1 LFYAF
6 EEVYLQV
13 AGKLD
18 MNQQCALAAWKAN
31 TILHQERGGQRGE
44 GDMVVKEKCSGSK
57 KEKDSK
63 EG

>member
-1 LFYAF
+1 
-6 EEVYLQV
+6 
-13 AGKLD
+13 

-31 TILHQERGGQRGE
+31 TILHQERGGQWGE